1 MKITVLG
8 AEEYALKLSRLG
20 SASEGIAKKAVYQAA
35 DVVADAVKANL
46 QAMPVV
52 DNNYNIMA
60 YAQHK
65 KARMSEAQRD
75 GLVESFGI
83 SRMQND
89 GGYINVKLG
98 FDGYNSI
105 RTQKYPQGQP
115 NVLIARIYENGGST
129 AEKQPFI
136 KPALNKTRKAAQ
148 QKMADVID
156 EEMSKLMR

>member
-20 SASEGIAKKAVYQAA
+20 SASEGITKKAVYQAA

-52 DNNYNIMA
+52 DNNYNIYA
-60 YAQHK
+60 YQQHK

-105 RTQKYPQGQP
+105 
-115 NVLIARIYENGGST
+115 
-129 AEKQPFI
+129 
-136 KPALNKTRKAAQ
+136 
-148 QKMADVID
+148 
-156 EEMSKLMR
+156 

>member
-20 SASEGIAKKAVYQAA
+20 SASDGITKKAVYQAA

-52 DNNYNIMA
+52 DNNYNIYA
-60 YAQHK
+60 YQQHK

-98 FDGYNSI
+98 FDGYNGVKT
-105 RTQKYPQGQP
+105 RKYPKGQP
-115 NVLIARIYENGGST
+115 NQLIARVTESGSPYMDKTPFMRT
-129 AEKQPFI
+129 AVNATR
-136 KPALNKTRKAAQ
+136 KPALAEM
-148 QKMADVID
+148 QKVID
-156 EEMSKLMR
+156 EESQKIME

>member
-8 AEEYALKLSRLG
+8 AEEYALKLAKLG
-20 SASEGIAKKAVYQAA
+20 GASKGIAKKAVYQAA

-52 DNNYNIMA
+52 DNNYNIYA
-60 YAQHK
+60 YQQHK
-65 KARMSEAQRD
+65 KARMSAAQRD
-75 GLVESFGI
+75 GLIESFGI
-83 SRMQND
+83 SKMKD
-89 GGYINVKLG
+89 EGGYINVKLG

-105 RTQKYPQGQP
+105 QTQKYPQGQP

-148 QKMADVID
+148 QKMAEIID
-156 EEMSKLMR
+156 SEMSKLMR

>member
-1 MKITVLG
+1 MKITVKG
-8 AEEYALKLSRLG
+8 SEEYALKLSKAG
-20 SASEGIAKKAVYQAA
+20 AASERIAKKAVYQAA
-35 DVVADAVKANL
+35 AIVADAVKANL
-46 QAMPVV
+46 KSLAVV
-52 DNNYNIMA
+52 DNDYNILA
-60 YAQHK
+60 YNQGK

-83 SRMQND
+83 SKLKDD
-89 GGYINVKLG
+89 GGYYNVKLG

-148 QKMADVID
+148 QKMAEVID
-156 EEMSKLMR
+156 EELAKLMR

>member
-8 AEEYALKLSRLG
+8 AEEYALKLAKLG
-20 SASEGIAKKAVYQAA
+20 GASKGITKKAVYQAA

-52 DNNYNIMA
+52 DNNYNVYA
-60 YAQHK
+60 YKQHK

-83 SRMQND
+83 SKMQDD

-105 RTQKYPQGQP
+105 RTQQYPQGQP

-148 QKMADVID
+148 QKMAEIID
-156 EEMSKLMR
+156 SEMSKLMR

>member
-8 AEEYALKLSRLG
+8 AEEYALKLAKLG
-20 SASEGIAKKAVYQAA
+20 SASKGITKKAVYQAA

-60 YAQHK
+60 YAQRK
-65 KARMSEAQRD
+65 KARMSAAQRD
-75 GLVESFGI
+75 GLIESFGI
-83 SRMQND
+83 SKMQDD

-98 FDGYNSI
+98 FDGYNSVK
-105 RTQKYPQGQP
+105 TWQYPQGQP
-115 NVLIARIYENGGST
+115 NVLIARIYESGGST

>member
-1 MKITVLG
+1 
-8 AEEYALKLSRLG
+8 
-20 SASEGIAKKAVYQAA
+20 
-35 DVVADAVKANL
+35 
-46 QAMPVV
+46 
-52 DNNYNIMA
+52 
-60 YAQHK
+60 
-65 KARMSEAQRD
+65 MSEAQRD

-83 SRMQND
+83 SRMQNEN
-89 GGYINVKLG
+89 GYINVKLG

-105 RTQKYPQGQP
+105 QTQKYPQGQP

-156 EEMSKLMR
+156 EEMAKLMR

>member
-8 AEEYALKLSRLG
+8 AEEYALKLAKLG
-20 SASEGIAKKAVYQAA
+20 GASEGITKKAVYQAA

-52 DNNYNIMA
+52 DNNYNIYA
-60 YAQHK
+60 YQQHK

-83 SRMQND
+83 SRMQNEN
-89 GGYINVKLG
+89 GYINVKLG

-129 AEKQPFI
+129 REKQPYI
-136 KPALNKTRKAAQ
+136 RPALNKTRKAAQ